1 LRRAIE
7 WDGFNSDECT
17 GGTEK
22 RRKSAMTHFLRR
34 GASGLQLYIQIAHR
48 CASQKSDAA
57 LAKHCNYT
65 RAALNFLQASTSL
78 RVQQKKLMNQ
88 PFFASKLLN

>member
-1 LRRAIE
+1 MQIIE
-7 WDGFNSDECT
+7 IGWDGFNSDERT

-34 GASGLQLYIQIAHR
+34 AQVVCNYIHKSHIGAPG
-48 CASQKSDAA
+48 QKSDAA

-65 RAALNFLQASTSL
+65 RAAATFFASINITAGTA
-78 RVQQKKLMNQ
+78 QKKLMNQ
-88 PFFASKLLN
+88 QFFA